1 MLSANSILKYL
12 LKYEYCPGNFCDGTH
27 KIYDF
32 APKTKIFEIDIYFY
46 CIHLQEK
53 TDKTSNSMD
62 VRDIFRKLTTNK
74 YIPDFDYKNYKLSF
88 QTVFYTCNYKHCC
101 CPCAFDHEW
110 LTYISDGGQLEEELY
125 KKVEANLLAGKCP
138 HVDDVISD
146 YVRETAVYGMH
157 IAAAVGTSKAVKND
171 LGKTHR
177 ELQSSLFRLSPYVLA
192 VLKKNIRTST
202 LWINNLSKK
211 TISSIDLCMPMIDRM
226 LNVVYPERSETNA
239 GVIHLKEKPLL
250 VFCVRSGNI
259 ALLRVVLLPNL
270 LDVESYMTQFA
281 TALGLAIR
289 CNDVSITKELIKF
302 LTKNHR
308 HFSFKKFTHGLDG
321 LESIV
326 YRLVVLDKPDILE
339 RLSKPGFGRILLD
352 ERLCY
357 SLIKLCAAR
366 PDDRC
371 NTILS
376 KVCDVRSSLLD
387 RKENPYVRDETWNTH
402 LRLLFHLF
410 DEFPDII
417 THELEVM
424 PGLQTDLQG
433 VLSKFGTTLFRLP
446 WECTTFDNLWDC
458 IRFNSYIL
466 RKCNT
471 RIMETT
477 CRPVI
482 KWILQQT
489 KIVDNINNNNR
500 ITPFD
505 ALRRINEREK
515 HSLDFRA
522 NFETLLYSNINLHES
537 VVQNYLKVD
546 ENLFCKEIRETFV
559 LPQMFITD
567 AKEHSVFGHNSGSDY
582 ALEFTVPL
590 LLECGY
596 PVTRETQEAA
606 LDRNLHP
613 DELKYIRAYID
624 TPRSLKLRCR
634 DVLKKHFKGRHLH
647 NFLEMSPIPQSIK
660 DFILLKTILTCV

>member
-1 MLSANSILKYL
+1 M
-12 LKYEYCPGNFCDGTH
+12 
-27 KIYDF
+27 
-32 APKTKIFEIDIYFY
+32 DI
-46 CIHLQEK
+46 
-53 TDKTSNSMD
+53 
-62 VRDIFRKLTTNK
+62 RDIFRKLTTNK
-74 YIPDFDYKNYKLSF
+74 YIPDFDYENYKLSF
-88 QTVFYTCNYKHCC
+88 QTVLYTCNYKYCC

-110 LTYISDGGQLEEELY
+110 LTYISDGGQIEKELY

-146 YVRETAVYGMH
+146 YVRETAVYGIH

-177 ELQSSLFRLSPYVLA
+177 ELLSSLFHLTPYVLA
-192 VLKKNIRTST
+192 VLKKNIKTTT
-202 LWINNLSKK
+202 LRFNNLSKQPRF
-211 TISSIDLCMPMIDRM
+211 SIDLCRPMIGHM
-226 LNVVYPERSETNA
+226 LNVVYSERSKTNA
-239 GVIHLKEKPLL
+239 GVIHLKEEPLL

-270 LDVESYMTQFA
+270 LNVHSYMTQFA
-281 TALGLAIR
+281 TALGLALR
-289 CNDVSITKELIKF
+289 CNDVGITKELIKF

-308 HFSFKKFTHGLDG
+308 LFPFKDFTAGQDG
-321 LESIV
+321 IESIV

-339 RLSKPGFGRILLD
+339 KLSKLGLGRILFD
-352 ERLCY
+352 DRLKY

-366 PDDRC
+366 PDDKC
-371 NTILS
+371 YTVLS
-376 KVCDVRSSLLD
+376 EVCGVPLSLIAL
-387 RKENPYVRDETWNTH
+387 KENAPYVLDAMWDTH
-402 LRLLFHLF
+402 LQLLFHLF

-417 THELEVM
+417 MHELEVM
-424 PGLQTDLQG
+424 PGLQTDLHG
-433 VLSKFGTTLFRLP
+433 ALSKFGTTLFRYPL
-446 WECTTFDNLWDC
+446 EGTIFENLRESC
-458 IRFNSYIL
+458 NSFL
-466 RKCNT
+466 FRKCNT

-477 CRPVI
+477 CRPVM

-489 KIVDNINNNNR
+489 NIVDKINR
-500 ITPFD
+500 INRMTPFD
-505 ALRRINEREK
+505 ALRWNNEREK

-522 NFETLLYSNINLHES
+522 NFEALLYSNINLHES

-546 ENLFCKEIRETFV
+546 EDLFCKEIRETFV

-567 AKEHSVFGHNSGSDY
+567 AKEHLVFGHNYGSDY

-596 PVTRETQEAA
+596 PATRETLEAA

-647 NFLEMSPIPQSIK
+647 HFVEMSPIPQSIK

>member
-1 MLSANSILKYL
+1 
-12 LKYEYCPGNFCDGTH
+12 
-27 KIYDF
+27 
-32 APKTKIFEIDIYFY
+32 
-46 CIHLQEK
+46 
-53 TDKTSNSMD
+53 MD

-74 YIPDFDYKNYKLSF
+74 NIPDFDYKNYKLSF
-88 QTVFYTCNYKHCC
+88 QTVFYTCNYKYCC

-110 LTYISDGGQLEEELY
+110 LAYISDEGQIDEELY
-125 KKVEANLLAGKCP
+125 KKVEANLLAGKCS
-138 HVDDVISD
+138 HVDDVISE
-146 YVRETAVYGMH
+146 YVRETTVYGIH
-157 IAAAVGTSKAVKND
+157 IAAAAGTEKAIKRVLTVGD
-171 LGKTHR
+171 GGIL
-177 ELQSSLFRLSPYVLA
+177 SSIFKLTPYTVA
-192 VLKKNIRTST
+192 ILKKNIKTTT
-202 LWINNLSKK
+202 LRFNNLSKQ
-211 TISSIDLCMPMIDRM
+211 TRFSIDLCRPMIGRM

-239 GVIHLKEKPLL
+239 GVIHLKEEPLL

-270 LDVESYMTQFA
+270 LDVQSYVTQFA

-289 CNDVSITKELIKF
+289 CNDVGITKELIKF

-308 HFSFKKFTHGLDG
+308 HFPSSVFTAGQDG
-321 LESIV
+321 IESIV
-326 YRLVVLDKPDILE
+326 YRLVVLDKPEILE
-339 RLSKPGFGRILLD
+339 KLSKLRYGRILFD
-352 ERLCY
+352 ERLIY
-357 SLIKLCAAR
+357 SLTQLCAAR
-366 PDDRC
+366 PDDKC
-371 NTILS
+371 YTVLS
-376 KVCDVRSSLLD
+376 KVCGVPLSLISL
-387 RKENPYVRDETWNTH
+387 KENSPYVRDALWDTH
-402 LRLLFHLF
+402 LQLLFHLF

-424 PGLQTDLQG
+424 SGLQTDLHG
-433 VLSKFGTTLFRLP
+433 VLSKFGTTLFRYP
-446 WECTTFDNLWDC
+446 WECTIFENLRDSSRC
-458 IRFNSYIL
+458 NSYL
-466 RKCNT
+466 FRKCNT

-477 CRPVI
+477 CRQVI

-489 KIVDNINNNNR
+489 NIVDKINRINQ

-505 ALRRINEREK
+505 ALRWDNESEK

-596 PVTRETQEAA
+596 PATRETLEAA
-606 LDRNLHP
+606 LDRKLHP
-613 DELKYIRAYID
+613 DELKFIRAYID

-647 NFLEMSPIPQSIK
+647 HFVEMSPIPQSIK